1 MSTAAGGFKAVPYRG
16 IVSVSAMMATTM
28 QAIDST
34 IANVAL
40 PHMQASLAAT
50 PDQIAWVLTSY
61 IVASAVMI
69 PVTGFLALRFG
80 RKSIFLISIAGF
92 TIASALCGIA
102 TSLNEM
108 LLFRAL
114 QGVLGAALIPLS
126 QSIMLDSYP
135 DHERGKAMA
144 VWGVG
149 VMIGPIIGPTLGGW
163 LTEYYDWR
171 WIFYINVPFGI
182 FAFLGLALFSADTPT
197 DKTRKFAAYG
207 YAMLALAVTAFQMML
222 DRGERADWFDSI
234 EIVIWAALAAIGLLL
249 FIHHMV
255 FSRNPF
261 VHRDILR
268 DRNFLAGSMF
278 YFCVAMVLYTSMALV
293 PIMLQN
299 LMGYPVLATG
309 FLIAPRGLG
318 MMIGMTLVGRLSQ
331 RGGDP
336 RLYIFIGL
344 LLTVFSQWEMSRF
357 NLYTAEFEFIWIGI
371 VQGIGLGM
379 TFVSLNLISYATLEV
394 RLRTE
399 AASFANTMRS
409 FGSSAGIALVFAFQ
423 ARASQV
429 NHATLAEQ
437 ITPFNNSFNML
448 KPDVWDLTSAAGRA
462 ALDAELSKQAAM
474 MAFTT
479 DFQLVMLATIAIF
492 PLLLLVKLPKRLMP
506 PPPEAAHE

>member
-1 MSTAAGGFKAVPYRG
+1 MTAPAFKKVPYRG
-16 IVSVSAMMATTM
+16 IVSISAMMATTM
-28 QAIDST
+28 QAIDGT

-40 PHMQASLAAT
+40 PHMQASLSAT

-69 PVTGFLALRFG
+69 PVTGFLALRYG
-80 RKSIFLISIAGF
+80 RKRMYLLSIAGF
-92 TIASALCGIA
+92 TISSALCGIA
-102 TSLNEM
+102 TSLDEM
-108 LLFRAL
+108 LVFRAM

-149 VMIGPIIGPTLGGW
+149 VMVGPILGPTLGGW
-163 LTEYYDWR
+163 LTESYDWR

-182 FAFLGLALFSADTPT
+182 FSFLGLALFSSDTVM
-197 DKTRKFAAYG
+197 DKTRKFAGYG
-207 YAMLALAVTAFQMML
+207 YAMLAIAVTSFQLML
-222 DRGERADWFDSI
+222 DRGERADWFESG
-234 EIVIWAALAAIGLLL
+234 EIVMWASLSFVGLFL

-255 FSRNPF
+255 FSKNPF
-261 VHRDILR
+261 VHRAILR
-268 DRNFLAGSMF
+268 DRNFVAGSIF
-278 YFCVAMVLYTSMALV
+278 YFSVAMVLYTSMALV
-293 PIMLQN
+293 PVMLQN

-309 FLIAPRGLG
+309 ILIAPRGFG
-318 MMIGMTLVGRLSQ
+318 MMIGMTLVGRLAQ

-336 RLYIFIGL
+336 RLFIFIGL
-344 LLTVFSQWEMSRF
+344 VLTVFSQWEMAQF
-357 NLYTAEFEFIWIGI
+357 NLYTPGSEFIWIGI
-371 VQGIGLGM
+371 VQGIGLGA
-379 TFVSLNLISYATLEV
+379 TFVSLNLISYATLDM

-409 FGSSAGIALVFAFQ
+409 FGSSMGIALVFAFQ
-423 ARASQV
+423 TRASTI

-437 ITPFNNSFNML
+437 ITPSNGAFNYM
-448 KPDVWDLTSAAGRA
+448 KPWVWDLTTAAGRA
-462 ALDAELSKQAAM
+462 ALDAELTKQAAM